1 MIRLKLKLGIKLN
14 SFDKWYIKYKLKK
27 KYCART
33 VKIGKYGV
41 YIFYEESYNYIKF
54 KEMKLCIR

>member
-14 SFDKWYIKYKLKK
+14 KLDKWYINYRLKK
-27 KYCART
+27 KNLARA

-41 YIFYEESYNYIKF
+41 YIFYEKGYDYIKF
-54 KEMKLCIR
+54 KEVRL